1 METISKLIDLLSPA
15 ERKRAGVL
23 MAMMLL
29 MALLDM
35 LGVASI
41 LPFIAVLAN
50 PALIETNPILSLA
63 YQFSANVGVASVE
76 QFLFLLGLFVFV
88 LLVFSLIFKA
98 LTTYAQ
104 TRFALMREYT
114 IGKRLVEGYLH
125 QPYSW
130 FLNRHSAELGK
141 TILSEVQSVII
152 NGMTPLMTL
161 MAQSTVALALLLLL
175 LIVDPVLALSIGV
188 VLALAYVGIF
198 AVMSSWLKRLGQAR
212 IDANKERFTAVSEAF
227 GAAKE
232 VKVGGLEQAY
242 IKRFA
247 QPAEIYAKG
256 QATAQVIAQ
265 LPRFALEAIAFGGM
279 LLIIL
284 YLMAKS
290 DSFAAALPIIALY
303 AFAGYRLMPALQ
315 QIYGAFT
322 QLRFAGPALDALHQ
336 DMSSLQATDSRH
348 HHIPPLAL
356 TQAIR
361 LEQVSFRYPNA
372 PQPALRGIDLSIPA
386 HSTVGFVGAT
396 GSGKTTMVDVILGLL
411 EPQKGFLSVDGQP
424 ITANHRRSWQRAIGY
439 VPQHIYLADDSVA
452 ANIAFGVNAKE
463 VDQQA
468 LERAAKIAN
477 LHEFVVNDLPQ
488 GYDTNVG
495 ERGVRL
501 SGGQRQRI
509 GIARALYHN
518 PQVLILDEATS
529 ALDNLTE
536 QAVMEA
542 VNKLGQDIT
551 IILIAHRLSTVR
563 QCDRIYLLER
573 GEVKASGTY
582 EILSLHNEEFR
593 KLSNIDFDK
602 SAKLA
607 TGPADVKN

>member
-1 METISKLIDLLSPA
+1 LQTLKKLLDLLTPS

-23 MAMMLL
+23 MGMILV
-29 MALLDM
+29 MAFLDM

-41 LPFIAVLAN
+41 LPFMAVLAN
-50 PALIETNPILSLA
+50 PELVQTNAVLNAAFTISRHIGIHTP
-63 YQFSANVGVASVE
+63 E
-76 QFLFLLGLFVFV
+76 QFLFALGVLVFV
-88 LLVFSLIFKA
+88 MLVTSLAFKA
-98 LTTYAQ
+98 RTTYAQ
-104 TRFALMREYT
+104 TRFALMREYS

-130 FLNRHSAELGK
+130 FLNRHSADLGK
-141 TILSEVQSVII
+141 NILSEVQTVIYG
-152 NGMTPLMTL
+152 GMIPLMTL
-161 MAQSTVALALLLLL
+161 MAQITVALALLIL
-175 LIVDPVLALSIGV
+175 LIIVYPLLALGV
-188 VLALAYVGIF
+188 GIVLGLAYAGIF
-198 AVMSSWLKRLGQAR
+198 AVVSGWLKRLGQAR

-242 IKRFA
+242 IQRFA
-247 QPAEIYAKG
+247 KPAEIYAKG
-256 QATAQVIAQ
+256 QAAAQVIAQ
-265 LPRFALEAIAFGGM
+265 LPRYALEAIAFGGM
-279 LLIIL
+279 LLVML

-290 DSFAAALPIIALY
+290 GSFASALPIIALY
-303 AFAGYRLMPALQ
+303 AFAGYRLLPALQ

-336 DMSSLQATDSRH
+336 DLMSLQAADAQPDSLS
-348 HHIPPLAL
+348 PLPL
-356 TQAIR
+356 TQAIT
-361 LEQVSFRYPNA
+361 LNHVSYRYPSA
-372 PQPALRGIDLSIPA
+372 PQPALKGIDLTIPA

-396 GSGKTTMVDVILGLL
+396 GSGKTTTVDVILGLL
-411 EPQKGFLSVDGQP
+411 EPQEGALNIDDQSV
-424 ITANHRRSWQRAIGY
+424 TAANRRQWQRAIGY

-452 ANIAFGVNAKE
+452 ANIAFGVNSKDIDPKA
-463 VDQQA
+463 V
-468 LERAAKIAN
+468 ERAAKIAN

-488 GYDTNVG
+488 GYGTTVG

-542 VNKLGQDIT
+542 VNNLGHDIT

-563 QCDRIYLLER
+563 QCDQIYLLER

-582 EILSLHNEEFR
+582 DQLTVSSQQFI
-593 KLSNIDFDK
+593 
-602 SAKLA
+602 AMA
-607 TGPADVKN
+607 GV